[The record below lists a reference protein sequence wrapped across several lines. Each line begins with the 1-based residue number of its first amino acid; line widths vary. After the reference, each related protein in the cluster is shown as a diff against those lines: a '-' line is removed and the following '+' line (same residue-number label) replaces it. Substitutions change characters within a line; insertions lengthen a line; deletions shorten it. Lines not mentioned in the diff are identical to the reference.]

1 VHAANPSAEA
11 QLKEAAMPQ
20 YMLLIYTGEEG
31 APSPEEMPGLM
42 QRWDEYTQSI
52 KDGGVFVAGDALQGT
67 DVATT
72 VREVGGEVQITDG
85 PFAETREHLGGY
97 YLLDCASLD
106 VALEY
111 ASRAPNLSYGSVEVR
126 PIWDVT
132 AVGDAAAEVQ
142 AQA

>member
-1 VHAANPSAEA
+1 
-11 QLKEAAMPQ
+11 MPQ

-31 APSPEEMPGLM
+31 APSPEELPLQM
-42 QRWDEYTQSI
+42 QRWGEYTQSM
-52 KDGGVFVAGDALQGT
+52 KDGGVFLAGDALQGT

-72 VREVGGEVQITDG
+72 VREVGGEVAITDG

-97 YLLDCASLD
+97 YLLDCPSLD

-111 ASRAPNLSYGSVEVR
+111 AGRAPHLSFGSVEVR
-126 PIWDVT
+126 PIWDQT
-132 AVGDAAAEVQ
+132 GDQGAAQEVQ